1 MGQVSGKVAVVTGGA
16 SGIGE
21 ACAETL
27 AREGASVLITDIDDA
42 LGKGVVERITKAGGK
57 AHYQRH
63 DVRDETA
70 WPGIIADAEKRFG
83 RLDIMVANAGIGVMA
98 PIETMTLADW
108 QRQQAINLDGVFLS
122 IKHSIP
128 AMRRAGGGSIVLMSS
143 IAGLRG
149 APGLAAYSATK
160 GGVRLLAKSVA
171 LEHAAD
177 NIRCN
182 SVHPGIIATPIWG
195 KIPTGAEGNRRNAP
209 IDPKERAA
217 IAVPLTRVGEAQDIA
232 NGVLFL
238 CTEAANYMTGQE
250 LVIDGGMTA
259 GGRAPPRPQQ
269 WRFEQRGRQRLD
281 RGGGGK
287 CRRLGR
293 GRRLC
298 RPWPGSFQRSGPQG
312 ARLAADRQPVPDGPC
327 PGDAGRRGL
336 VGEARWQAGRCR
348 ASPVPV
354 GQHSISRRALQP
366 RLWRPAM
373 VRRRCTDRRP
383 GADCRLGELG
393 ARGIGQIRSAT
404 RLIFLTVV
412 SAMLFLPTGR

>member
-1 MGQVSGKVAVVTGGA
+1 VALLAGKAAVVTGGA

-21 ACAETL
+21 ACSETL

-42 LGKGVVERITKAGGK
+42 LGKAVVERIAKAGGQGSGR
-57 AHYQRH
+57 ARYLHL
-63 DVRDETA
+63 DVRDEAA
-70 WPGIIADAEKRFG
+70 WPGVIAEAEKHFG
-83 RLDIMVANAGIGVMA
+83 RLDIMVANAGIGVMS

-122 IKHSIP
+122 IKHAIP
-128 AMRRAGGGSIVLMSS
+128 ALRKAGGGSIVLMSS

-209 IDPKERAA
+209 IDPSERAA
-217 IAVPLTRVGEAQDIA
+217 MMVPLTRVGQAQDIA

-259 GGRAPPRPQQ
+259 GGRPP
-269 WRFEQRGRQRLD
+269 QRQ
-281 RGGGGK
+281 
-287 CRRLGR
+287 
-293 GRRLC
+293 
-298 RPWPGSFQRSGPQG
+298 
-312 ARLAADRQPVPDGPC
+312 
-327 PGDAGRRGL
+327 
-336 VGEARWQAGRCR
+336 
-348 ASPVPV
+348 
-354 GQHSISRRALQP
+354 
-366 RLWRPAM
+366 
-373 VRRRCTDRRP
+373 
-383 GADCRLGELG
+383 
-393 ARGIGQIRSAT
+393 
-404 RLIFLTVV
+404 
-412 SAMLFLPTGR
+412 